1 MPTNNVLL
9 FLRRLHVSTSGLF
22 RTTVGVWEL
31 RLSTVSSKLKWKSDM
46 TKEKQIL
53 KKAAIPFFSP
63 SRNYC
68 AKRDSN
74 KQNKQNY
81 VQIITSYLVS
91 ELRDIRSALC
101 KSLFPSNTC
110 HQEKSELRIKK
121 HGSPSTW
128 MGRESRASFRGFF
141 LNNHNSPLISKPLM
155 CTLSFRLHRY
165 SNKDAYSQ

>member
-1 MPTNNVLL
+1 MSTNNVLL
-9 FLRRLHVSTSGLF
+9 FLRRLHVNISRLF
-22 RTTVGVWEL
+22 RTTVGVWEF

-53 KKAAIPFFSP
+53 KKAAFPFFSP
-63 SRNYC
+63 SKHHC

-121 HGSPSTW
+121 HDSPSTW
-128 MGRESRASFRGFF
+128 VGRESRTSFRGFL

-155 CTLSFRLHRY
+155 CTLSFRLRRY